1 MTSAISPTPASPCS
15 TYIRP
20 QVMSLNRYGFR
31 GKKIVRTR
39 NIMNTPVRITDKPH
53 KMITPW
59 KSLFSSGYL
68 ANFRGGG
75 ADIPK
80 NRRTRFH
87 ASSTS
92 VLSGQMDQKSSQKEA
107 WKM

>member
-1 MTSAISPTPASPCS
+1 MTSAISPTPANPCS

-39 NIMNTPVRITDKPH
+39 DIMKTPVRITDRPH
-53 KMITPW
+53 NIMTPW
-59 KSLFSSGYL
+59 KSLFSRGYL

-75 ADIPK
+75 AGIPR
-80 NRRTRFH
+80 NRRILFQ
-87 ASSTS
+87 ASSRST
-92 VLSGQMDQKSSQKEA
+92 LSGQIEQKSSQKEA
-107 WKM
+107 

>member
-1 MTSAISPTPASPCS
+1 MTSEIIPAPANPCS

-39 NIMNTPVRITDKPH
+39 DIMKTPVRITDRPH
-53 KMITPW
+53 KIMTPW

-75 ADIPK
+75 AGIPR
-80 NRRTRFH
+80 NRRTLFQ
-87 ASSTS
+87 ASSRS
-92 VLSGQMDQKSSQKEA
+92 IRSGQMDQKSSQKEA
-107 WKM
+107 